1 MADFHTRD
9 AADDDAGGV
18 YGTAQTAPRWDCDKR
33 QNPVSR
39 ATYALGS
46 IISVGL
52 VIGLGVWGY
61 KLLVRDVSG
70 VPVIRAVQGPIRIQP
85 EDPGGRQTLNQGLS
99 VNDVAALGTAGAA
112 PDELILAPAPLDLS
126 EEDASRAPAP
136 ERPQQARSEASVP
149 EVAQVQEPEPEVVAE
164 AKPEPEPEPEPAAE
178 PAPASDEAVVDVPD
192 DMLAL
197 AAAISSGITPM
208 AELDDAPNAPL
219 PGAEDEGAA
228 EQDDQAE
235 QTDADVAASLRPR
248 ARPADLRDVRQ
259 VAAAA
264 PEGGVRDVDPDSIA
278 VGTRLAQLG
287 AFASEEIARD
297 EWTRLGSRF
306 EEYLAGKDRVIQK
319 ATSGGRTFYRLR
331 AMGFDDLADARRFCS
346 ALVAEKAECIP
357 VVTR

>member
-9 AADDDAGGV
+9 AADDDAGSV
-18 YGTAQTAPRWDCDKR
+18 YGTAQTAPRWDGDKP

-70 VPVIRAVQGPIRIQP
+70 VPVIRAVQGPMRVQP

-99 VNDVAALGTAGAA
+99 VNDVAALGTAAAA

-126 EEDASRAPAP
+126 EEDAPRAPAP
-136 ERPQQARSEASVP
+136 ERPQQARSEAPVP
-149 EVAQVQEPEPEVVAE
+149 EVAQVEDPAPAAEPEPEV
-164 AKPEPEPEPEPAAE
+164 
-178 PAPASDEAVVDVPD
+178 APVPDEVVVDVPD

-197 AAAISSGITPM
+197 AAAISEGITPM

-219 PGAEDEGAA
+219 PGAEEGTADED
-228 EQDDQAE
+228 EQAE
-235 QTDADVAASLRPR
+235 QTDGNMAASLRPR
-248 ARPADLRDVRQ
+248 ARPADLRNVLQ

-278 VGTRLAQLG
+278 IGTRLAQLG

>member
-9 AADDDAGGV
+9 AADDDASSV
-18 YGTAQTAPRWDCDKR
+18 YGTAQTAPRWDGDKP

-70 VPVIRAVQGPIRIQP
+70 VPVIRAVQGPMRIQP

-99 VNDVAALGTAGAA
+99 VNDVAALGTAAAA

-126 EEDASRAPAP
+126 DEDAPRAPAP
-136 ERPQQARSEASVP
+136 ERPQQARSEAPTP
-149 EVAQVQEPEPEVVAE
+149 EVAQVKEPELVAE
-164 AKPEPEPEPEPAAE
+164 AEAEPEPEPEAVPV
-178 PAPASDEAVVDVPD
+178 PDEVVVDVPD

-197 AAAISSGITPM
+197 AAAISNGITPM

-219 PGAEDEGAA
+219 PGAEDEGTA
-228 EQDDQAE
+228 EQDEEAE
-235 QTDADVAASLRPR
+235 KTDDSIAASLRPR
-248 ARPADLRDVRQ
+248 ARPADLRDVLQ

-264 PEGGVRDVDPDSIA
+264 PEGGVRDVDPTSIA

-297 EWTRLGSRF
+297 EWTRLGGRF

>member
-9 AADDDAGGV
+9 AADSDAGGA
-18 YGTAQTAPRWDCDKR
+18 YGTAQTAPRWEDGKP

-39 ATYALGS
+39 VTYALGS
-46 IISVGL
+46 IISIGL

-70 VPVIRAVQGPIRIQP
+70 VPVIRAVQGPMRVQP

-99 VNDVAALGTAGAA
+99 VNDVAALGTAAAA

-126 EEDASRAPAP
+126 DEDAPRAPAP
-136 ERPQQARSEASVP
+136 EPERAQEARSEAPAP
-149 EVAQVQEPEPEVVAE
+149 EIAQVTEPEAEPEAEPEVEPEAE
-164 AKPEPEPEPEPAAE
+164 AEAVPVP
-178 PAPASDEAVVDVPD
+178 DEVVVDVPD

-197 AAAISSGITPM
+197 AEAISNGITPM

-219 PGAEDEGAA
+219 PGAEDDGTA
-228 EQDDQAE
+228 EQDE
-235 QTDADVAASLRPR
+235 QVEQIDGDIAASLRPR
-248 ARPADLRDVRQ
+248 ARPADLRNVLQ

-264 PEGGVRDVDPDSIA
+264 PDGGGARDVDPASIA

-297 EWTRLGSRF
+297 EWSRLGTRF

>member
-1 MADFHTRD
+1 MANFHTRD
-9 AADDDAGGV
+9 AAEDNVESA
-18 YGTAQTAPRWDCDKR
+18 YGTAQTAPRWDSDKP
-33 QNPVSR
+33 QNPFSR
-39 ATYALGS
+39 FTYAIGS
-46 IISVGL
+46 IVSVGL

-70 VPVIRAVQGPIRIQP
+70 VPVIRAAQGPMRIQP

-99 VNDVAALGTAGAA
+99 VNDVAALGAASAA

-126 EEDASRAPAP
+126 DEDAPRTPAPTPEPEQAEQAQSDAPAP
-136 ERPQQARSEASVP
+136 EIAQSMEPETEP
-149 EVAQVQEPEPEVVAE
+149 EVESEVVAE
-164 AKPEPEPEPEPAAE
+164 AEDDVAAVPEEV
-178 PAPASDEAVVDVPD
+178 VVDVPD

-197 AAAISSGITPM
+197 AEAISSGISPM
-208 AELDDAPNAPL
+208 AELDDAPNAPP
-219 PGAEDEGAA
+219 PGADEEETAEDDA
-228 EQDDQAE
+228 EIDGGIP
-235 QTDADVAASLRPR
+235 TSLRPR
-248 ARPADLRDVRQ
+248 ERPDDLRNVLQ

-264 PEGGVRDVDPDSIA
+264 PEGGARDVDPASIA